1 MGAKIQRRAI
11 LILIVTIVGLYIVL
25 LPHDRLPGANDFTSW
40 TQAKA
45 NLSKNIHLGLDLRG
59 GTHLL
64 MQVKANE
71 YIREKITKKNVEAGK
86 NALNGK
92 ENLPFNDIK
101 ATGDDE
107 ITITVPDRSKNSDI
121 IGVLNS
127 EFGTGWKANEIGNT
141 IVYKLDVSEQN
152 NIRDRVTEQAKQI
165 IENRINAFGV
175 AEPTIQR
182 QGSNDQ
188 YEILL
193 EMPGVDDPERVKA
206 TLNAES
212 QLDLKAVAKNTQI
225 PYPTED
231 AAKQALAALPGG
243 PDNYDVLPIHE
254 GRTGASPIDG
264 FVIVEKNAVVTGMD
278 MRDAQASSG
287 QYGGEN
293 YQINFSLSPD
303 GARRF
308 GDWTGAHIG
317 DNLAIVLNNVVKSA
331 PTIQAKITDRGQIT
345 GSFTQTDAD
354 DLALIL
360 RSGTLLARVQYL
372 EQRTV
377 GPSLGADSIKEGVT
391 ASVVGLLAV
400 MSFMLWYYRLSGVNA
415 VLALLLNLVLLL
427 AALVVFGATLTLPG
441 IAGVILTIGMAVDS
455 NVLIFERIREEMRNG
470 KVVASAVDLGFGKA
484 FLTIID
490 THVTTIVSA
499 IFLFVFGTGP
509 IRGFAVTLVAG
520 LLANLFTAIFVSRTI
535 FMWHLNRSARVET
548 LSI

>member
-11 LILIVTIVGLYIVL
+11 LIIVVTIVGLYIVL

-92 ENLPFNDIK
+92 DNLPFNDIK

-121 IGVLNS
+121 IGVLNT
-127 EFGTGWKANEIGNT
+127 EFGAGWKANEIGNT

-254 GRTGASPIDG
+254 GRTGGSPIDG

-293 YQINFSLSPD
+293 YQINFQLSPD

-345 GSFTQTDAD
+345 GSFTQQDAD

-400 MSFMLWYYRLSGVNA
+400 MSFMLFYYRLSGVNA